1 MTDTDRE
8 DRAADLFGYLGTSLH
23 ETILDAGDYGFEDG
37 RDLATALFLDAC
49 VIEYDYAHV
58 IYSLDAVAV
67 LIEAVRNLC
76 GGALA
81 FTHIYEVEGAIE
93 ALRTVVEDIER

>member
-1 MTDTDRE
+1 MTVTDRE
-8 DRAADLFGYLGTSLH
+8 DRAADLFGYLGTTLH
-23 ETILDAGDYGFEDG
+23 ESILDAGDYGFEDG
-37 RDLATALFLDAC
+37 RELAIALFLDTC
-49 VIEYDYAHV
+49 VIEYDNGDI
-58 IYSLDAVAV
+58 IYSGDAVAA

-81 FTHIYEVEGAIE
+81 WTHVYEVEGAIE